1 MEKTNTGNYAVKR
14 YVSDYKDMWDRCISE
29 ACNTHFLFYRD
40 YMEYHSDRFKDH
52 SLMIYR
58 DDKLIGV
65 LPASEKGETITSH
78 GGLTFGGIIHPYKTT
93 AKQVIDSM
101 HAVVRYYKE
110 AGFQKFIYKPS
121 PWTYH
126 TYPCEADK
134 YALHLLGANLTETH
148 LAISVD
154 YANVIKFSELRKRQ
168 IKRAIKNNI
177 TICEDNDWESYVDL
191 LSCILKERHS
201 TVPVHTAAELRLLQ
215 SRFPNNIKLW
225 TSKLDNAI
233 LAGAVL
239 YITSVSVHTQYLASS
254 DEGCHLGALD
264 LLLSKLIQDYADSK
278 RFFCFGTCTEGNG
291 SILNEGLLFQK
302 ESFGG
307 RSVIHEIWEV
317 DLMKDYE

>member
-1 MEKTNTGNYAVKR
+1 MINNISVMKYDRTLHNN
-14 YVSDYKDMWDRCISE
+14 MWDQCVYE
-29 ACNTHFLFYRD
+29 AVNSHFLFYRD

-65 LPASEKGETITSH
+65 LPTSEKENTITSH

-93 AKQVIDSM
+93 AKQIIDSM
-101 HAVVRYYKE
+101 RAIVRYYKE

-126 TYPCEADK
+126 THPCEADK
-134 YALHLLGANLTETH
+134 YALHLLGANLAETH
-148 LAISVD
+148 LAVSID
-154 YANVIKFSELRKRQ
+154 YANPLKFSGGRKNQ
-168 IKRAIKNNI
+168 IQRAKKNGI
-177 TICEDNDWESYVDL
+177 TLCKSEDWKTFISL
-191 LSCILKERHS
+191 LSSILMERHHA
-201 TVPVHTAAELRLLQ
+201 VPVHTAEEMRLLQ
-215 SRFPNNIKLW
+215 SRFPKNIELW
-225 TSKLDNAI
+225 LAQYEGKI
-233 LAGAVL
+233 LAGTVL
-239 YITSVSVHTQYLASS
+239 YFTPVAVHTQYLASS

-278 RFFCFGTCTEGNG
+278 RFFCFGTCTEGDG
-291 SILNEGLLFQK
+291 GVLNEGLLFQK

-307 RSVIHEIWEV
+307 RSVVHEIWEV